1 MAARNRDKRGRG
13 KTDPHRVI
21 GYVRVSSDDQRLGP
35 DAQRVALEQWC
46 AAHGGQ
52 LVLTCTDRGVSGG
65 AALDR
70 RPGLL
75 AALAAIR
82 DKHADVLLVA
92 KRDRLARDSL
102 VAALVERLVE
112 RNGAAVLA
120 ADGTGNGDGPEAILL
135 RRIVDAFAEYERVMI
150 RARTCAALA
159 VKKARG
165 ERISREPRYGWALLP
180 DGVHVAPD
188 LKEQRIVGLVRK
200 YRRRGLALR
209 QIGGRLLAAGLR
221 PRSGRQWHPQTIASI
236 VAAAPRVSPR
246 KV

>member
-1 MAARNRDKRGRG
+1 M
-13 KTDPHRVI
+13 
-21 GYVRVSSDDQRLGP
+21 RVSTGEQRLGP
-35 DAQRVALEQWC
+35 KAQRASLWRWC
-46 AAHGGQ
+46 AANGVRLLAVFSDH
-52 LVLTCTDRGVSGG
+52 VSG
-65 AALDR
+65 AAGIDQ

-112 RNGAAVLA
+112 RDGAAVRA
-120 ADGTGNGDGPEAILL
+120 ADGTGNGDGAEAILL

-159 VKKARG
+159 VKKKRG
-165 ERISREPRYGWALLP
+165 ERISREPRYGWAIMP
-180 DGVHVAPD
+180 DGVHIALD
-188 LKEQRIVGLVRK
+188 AREQRIVGLVRN

-209 QIGGRLLAAGLR
+209 QIGRRLLAAGLR

-236 VAAAPRVSPR
+236 VAAAPRVSPC